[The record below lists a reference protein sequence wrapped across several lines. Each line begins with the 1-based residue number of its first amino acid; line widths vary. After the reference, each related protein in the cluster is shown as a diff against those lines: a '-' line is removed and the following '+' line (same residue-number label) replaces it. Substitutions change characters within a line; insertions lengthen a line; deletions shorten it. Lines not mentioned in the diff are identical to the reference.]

1 MKIRLSELRRV
12 IREEAAAAASPNFR
26 VRVISYSDLENPAG
40 RTTMEDKAGPFDT
53 MGDADAAFQGF
64 VKQYAGSGFI
74 VQMTKGSGTTL
85 KMVKDEQ
92 L

>member
-1 MKIRLSELRRV
+1 
-12 IREEAAAAASPNFR
+12 
-26 VRVISYSDLENPAG
+26 
-40 RTTMEDKAGPFDT
+40 MEDKAGPFDT